1 MKKWVFCSS
10 LKSCF
15 SFSSHTITR
24 VIFRMNEIH
33 YLENVSLNFQQQ
45 NNNKK
50 FLSDRFSFLPSLLST
65 CMKKVRQKKTFT
77 DEMQKNNSLFCN
89 AKLAYC
95 DKPSIKFGFLSSI
108 KSGVFLFFNFFAWQK
123 NAGANFPPVTR
134 TLHFLMLCSI
144 NWPYFIVWLLLLLEI
159 LGNMCIVIIYCPS
172 CDLRNFE
179 INLNFLNKPLFNIT
193 K

>member
-65 CMKKVRQKKTFT
+65 RMKKVRQKKTFT

-108 KSGVFLFFNFFAWQK
+108 KSGVFYFSIFLPGKKMQGPTSPLWRGPCILSMIFHEKYFSCY
-123 NAGANFPPVTR
+123 VLLTDH
-134 TLHFLMLCSI
+134 TLLSDCFYFLR
-144 NWPYFIVWLLLLLEI
+144 Y
-159 LGNMCIVIIYCPS
+159 
-172 CDLRNFE
+172 
-179 INLNFLNKPLFNIT
+179 
-193 K
+193 

>member
-1 MKKWVFCSS
+1 
-10 LKSCF
+10 
-15 SFSSHTITR
+15 
-24 VIFRMNEIH
+24 MNEIH

-77 DEMQKNNSLFCN
+77 DEMQKNNSLFWN

-108 KSGVFLFFNFFAWQK
+108 KSGFFLFFNFFAWQK
-123 NAGANFPPVTR
+123 NAGANLPPVTR
-134 TLHFLMLCSI
+134 ALHFIYDFSRKVFLMLCSI
-144 NWPYFIVWLLLLLEI
+144 N
-159 LGNMCIVIIYCPS
+159 
-172 CDLRNFE
+172 
-179 INLNFLNKPLFNIT
+179 
-193 K
+193 